1 MSPIFAGRHSITIHK
16 LTTLCR
22 GYGRDAWL
30 EAVMRARYAIPCP
43 IDLVTVLV
51 SVESQEDVIA
61 NVLRST
67 AEARLPIAVSSITQ
81 RATPPRPRSH

>member
-1 MSPIFAGRHSITIHK
+1 MTIYE
-16 LTTLCR
+16 LRTRCR
-22 GYGRDAWL
+22 GRDAWL

-67 AEARLPIAVSSITQ
+67 AEARPPIAAPSIIR
-81 RATPPRPRSH
+81 RATPLRPRSH

>member
-1 MSPIFAGRHSITIHK
+1 MH
-16 LTTLCR
+16 
-22 GYGRDAWL
+22 
-30 EAVMRARYAIPCP
+30 ARYAIPCP

-67 AEARLPIAVSSITQ
+67 AEARLPLAVSSITQ
-81 RATPPRPRSH
+81 RATPPRPCSH